1 MCVHVHTRVCIRHAP
16 MLLDLA
22 RESRQ
27 GSGTCVDRIRYV
39 SGFRP
44 ARSVESWGSAPA
56 QKITFAE
63 MRGRREWVHEGL
75 FCYVNRHDRWYGPKP
90 RR

>member
-1 MCVHVHTRVCIRHAP
+1 MSAVSVRP
-16 MLLDLA
+16 
-22 RESRQ
+22 
-27 GSGTCVDRIRYV
+27 DRWK
-39 SGFRP
+39 
-44 ARSVESWGSAPA
+44 SWGSAPA

>member
-1 MCVHVHTRVCIRHAP
+1 MCIRACVFGT
-16 MLLDLA
+16 
-22 RESRQ
+22 RQCCSISRANQ
-27 GSGTCVDRIRYV
+27 DKDPVRALTGSGMSAVSVRPDRWK
-39 SGFRP
+39 
-44 ARSVESWGSAPA
+44 SWGSAPA